1 MTDADVQYPRTFF
14 IEGSSLN
21 MEDFGSMDL
30 TTNVPRYS
38 ERCLRIVEEKVGSL
52 ISRKKFRVQWERER

>member
-1 MTDADVQYPRTFF
+1 
-14 IEGSSLN
+14 